1 MGLNSAFRKELD
13 LYANV
18 VKVRKDLVRVPNL
31 YFGIQY
37 TIQLGI
43 LTRRRRGC
51 GSRRVGDTLER
62 IPRSRVG
69 SRVLRLWAIAAHALT
84 GFTCAVF

>member
-37 TIQLGI
+37 SWGT
-43 LTRRRRGC
+43 
-51 GSRRVGDTLER
+51 
-62 IPRSRVG
+62 
-69 SRVLRLWAIAAHALT
+69 
-84 GFTCAVF
+84 